1 MSSLEEVFSC
11 LREKRQAAYIPYVC
25 AGDPDR
31 DFTLRLINTLSEAG
45 ADIVELG
52 LPFSDPI
59 ADGPVIQRAMNR
71 SLAAGFK
78 VRHIFEIIEQARKSG
93 VCCPI
98 ILMSYLNPIL
108 RYGSE
113 RFCQRLSEV
122 GGDGLLVVDMPI
134 EESESLCSAARNCG
148 LSVIQLIAPN
158 SDNERIMHILARAS
172 GFVYLASVAGTTGA
186 REKLSQ
192 SALAMLRKVYP
203 MTRLPLVLGFG
214 ISFPQHVKEAVLAG
228 ASGVVEGS
236 KLISIYEENGM
247 ANASSLKRIFEHVRE
262 MKAMTMS

>member
-71 SLAAGFK
+71 SLEAGFK
-78 VRHIFEIIEQARKSG
+78 VRHLFETIEQVRKSG
-93 VCCPI
+93 NESPI
-98 ILMSYLNPIL
+98 VVMSYLNPIL
-108 RYGSE
+108 KFGSE
-113 RFCQRLSEV
+113 KFCNRLAES
-122 GGDGLLVVDMPI
+122 GGNGLLVVDMPI
-134 EESESLCSAARNCG
+134 EESESLCETARN
-148 LSVIQLIAPN
+148 LDLDVIQLIAPTSN
-158 SDNERIMHILARAS
+158 DERIGLILSRAS
-172 GFVYLASVAGTTGA
+172 GFVYLVSVAGTTGA
-186 REKLSQ
+186 REKLSE
-192 SALAMLRKVYP
+192 SALSMLKKISP
-203 MTRLPLVLGFG
+203 SSKLPVVLGFG
-214 ISFPQHVKEAVLAG
+214 ISSPQHVTEAVRAG

-236 KLISIYEENGM
+236 RLISIYEENG
-247 ANASSLKRIFEHVRE
+247 AGVQATLTEIAEHASK
-262 MKAMTMS
+262 MKTAMRF